1 MEQPDN
7 TVLREIQ
14 ELKAILAIVI
24 GTADRVGDERF
35 STEALNE
42 AAKLYK
48 KMSIERG
55 DWVSENL
62 LEDYLGPCSW
72 NAGAFIR
79 KEFAFTSWVKKG
91 HEYKY
96 SKKDLL
102 ALGQE
107 LKAHNIDLKRY
118 QEFLDDKTA
127 FDKRATLKTAAEKPK
142 SKPYIFPKGVKN
154 ITTSE
159 IPNPDPEV
167 VRQDLAQLKQV
178 FQDAKFEA
186 YVDIYKGTHAMM
198 KHIYMFQKYLEPGL
212 KRRCQKW
219 CEDFNYAN
227 HALELI
233 AGKKEK
239 FIVTDPTAIEL

>member
-1 MEQPDN
+1 MEHQDKI
-7 TVLREIQ
+7 LREIQ
-14 ELKAILAIVI
+14 ELKAILSIVI
-24 GTADRVGDERF
+24 GTADRVGDDRF
-35 STEALNE
+35 STEALNQ
-42 AAKLYK
+42 AAKLFS

-55 DWVSENL
+55 DWAGEKQL
-62 LEDYLGPCSW
+62 GDYLGSCPW
-72 NAGAFIR
+72 NVGAFIR

-91 HEYKY
+91 HEYRY

-118 QEFLDDKTA
+118 QEFLDDKAA
-127 FDKRATLKTAAEKPK
+127 FDKKAGLKTTPATSKG
-142 SKPYIFPKGVKN
+142 KPYAFPKGVKN
-154 ITTSE
+154 ITTTD
-159 IPNPDPEV
+159 IPKPEPEV

-178 FQDAKFEA
+178 FKEGKFEA
-186 YVDIYKGTHAMM
+186 YVDVYKGTHAML

-233 AGKKEK
+233 TGKKEK
-239 FIVTDPTAIEL
+239 FVVQDPTALEL

>member
-1 MEQPDN
+1 MEQHDGPIFK
-7 TVLREIQ
+7 EIQ

-24 GTADRVGDERF
+24 GTADRVGVDRL
-35 STEALNE
+35 STEALE
-42 AAKLYK
+42 QAAKLFQ

-55 DWVSENL
+55 DWVD
-62 LEDYLGPCSW
+62 EDDLPKFLGPCPW

-91 HEYKY
+91 HEYRY

-107 LKAHNIDLKRY
+107 LKTHNIDLKRY
-118 QEFLDDKTA
+118 QEFLDDKAA
-127 FDKRATLKTAAEKPK
+127 FDKKAALQSTPAAPK
-142 SKPYIFPKGVKN
+142 GKSYSFPKGMKN

-159 IPNPDPEV
+159 IPKPDPEV
-167 VRQDLAQLKQV
+167 VRQDLAQLKQA
-178 FQDAKFEA
+178 FKEGKFEA
-186 YVDIYKGTHAMM
+186 YIDIYNGTHAML

-233 AGKKEK
+233 TGKKEK
-239 FIVTDPTAIEL
+239 FVVTDPAAIQL